1 MSMGAQSVRSLV
13 DLPSER
19 LDKFIKLSLERVSAS
34 KETDLCRYLYKNGRS
49 LSPSAYLE
57 MKDMQKEELASLLQ
71 GCILEE
77 KPQLQA
83 LSPED
88 CSLEEF
94 IEEAMMRTQVDK
106 ETSLC
111 RYIPQGESH
120 LHHVSYLK
128 IKRDEPQRLKY
139 LIKQNILDKKPEE
152 IESGSICS
160 NPSGPLNK
168 SLEGVIIKALTKL
181 ADEIEGEDELC
192 RYIPHKDSFL
202 HPLAYRSLKYKNAK
216 KLASLIKEHILTVE
230 SPERRPWVTST
241 CKGKKFESK
250 RKLSA
255 KECFEETPAEKS
267 SKIDQLVEMMDK
279 LAAKI
284 ERSQPEKAPSENKQ
298 VFIAR
303 SRYNASYRKNLLQVI
318 QNQLI
323 ASVERGE
330 IDHELWGCYA
340 SLNSAHSF

>member
-19 LDKFIKLSLERVSAS
+19 LNKVIKLALERVNAS

-71 GCILEE
+71 RYVLEE
-77 KPQLQA
+77 KPQAQA

-88 CSLEEF
+88 SSLEEF

-152 IESGSICS
+152 IESGTTYH
-160 NPSGPLNK
+160 NPSGPLNRN
-168 SLEGVIIKALTKL
+168 LEIVIAEALDKL
-181 ADEIEGEDELC
+181 ADEVEGEDELC

-202 HPLAYRSLKYKNAK
+202 HPLAYRSLKHKNAK
-216 KLASLIKEHILTVE
+216 KLASLIKEHILSVE
-230 SPERRPWVTST
+230 SPERRLWVTST
-241 CKGKKFESK
+241 CKGKKPISKPKPDMKEYFEK
-250 RKLSA
+250 AVL
-255 KECFEETPAEKS
+255 EKD
-267 SKIDQLVEMMDK
+267 SKIDQLIEMMDK
-279 LAAKI
+279 IASKM
-284 ERSQPEKAPSENKQ
+284 EHPELEQTPSESEQ
-298 VFIAR
+298 VFAAR
-303 SRYNASYRKNLLQVI
+303 SCHNTSSQRSVLQVVR
-318 QNQLI
+318 NQLI
-323 ASVERGE
+323 ASIQRGE
-330 IDHELWGCYA
+330 INHELWGCYS
-340 SLNSAHSF
+340 SLNPVRSC